1 MDATTAENF
10 FDNYYSNQ
18 VLTGA
23 GPPRF
28 YKGSTF
34 SRGHGFGNFLTSVV
48 NFLKPVGKT
57 LARRGVKAL
66 AKVADDVISG
76 VPPKEAAK
84 RRAIQVIDNAK
95 SDASKYLIDTLRPT
109 KRPKLVSNKKKKRK
123 KNANLF

>member
-1 MDATTAENF
+1 MDATTAEKF

-23 GPPRF
+23 GAPRY

-84 RRAIQVIDNAK
+84 RRAIQEIDTAK
-95 SDASKYLIDTLRPT
+95 SAVLKYTIDALRPPPN
-109 KRPKLVSNKKKKRK
+109 KRPKPNKKRK
-123 KNANLF
+123 RTAKRF